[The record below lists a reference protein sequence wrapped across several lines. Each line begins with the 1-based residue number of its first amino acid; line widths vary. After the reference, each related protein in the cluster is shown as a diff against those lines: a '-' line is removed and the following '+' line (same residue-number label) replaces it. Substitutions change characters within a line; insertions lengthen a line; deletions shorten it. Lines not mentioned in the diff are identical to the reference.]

1 MEYWNASVQG
11 IRQVLDITREFII
24 HETRA
29 ESTEC
34 KLHPESGVYIP
45 SDVKEKDAELQFI
58 RETGKWK
65 VCPPSDKLNQN
76 FDLEK

>member
-34 KLHPESGVYIP
+34 KS
-45 SDVKEKDAELQFI
+45 KQ
-58 RETGKWK
+58 RK
-65 VCPPSDKLNQN
+65 VAIT
-76 FDLEK
+76 E

>member
-34 KLHPESGVYIP
+34 KFVIDSSSSTSKIVCLDLSVIVCLLGK
-45 SDVKEKDAELQFI
+45 SDI
-58 RETGKWK
+58 
-65 VCPPSDKLNQN
+65 
-76 FDLEK
+76 